1 MKPCPLPFLLFV
13 LHAVGAFSISWT
25 SVASSRSNGALDSK
39 TMVVVLSCVS
49 AAGALLA
56 ACCFYFVC
64 CGRRRRAGVS
74 GGGAGLSRKGL
85 AEGNTCGFAESAAPK
100 HREGRDSVF

>member
-1 MKPCPLPFLLFV
+1 MFLLDACAVCVVYALFAF
-13 LHAVGAFSISWT
+13 AVGAFSISWT
-25 SVASSRSNGALDSK
+25 SVASKNSGMLDGK

-56 ACCFYFVC
+56 VCCFYFVC

-74 GGGAGLSRKGL
+74 GLS
-85 AEGNTCGFAESAAPK
+85 
-100 HREGRDSVF
+100 

>member
-1 MKPCPLPFLLFV
+1 MSMCVVHGCNFV
-13 LHAVGAFSISWT
+13 AVGAFSISWT
-25 SVASSRSNGALDSK
+25 SVASSNKGGLLDSK
-39 TMVVVLSCVS
+39 TMVIVLSCVS

-74 GGGAGLSRKGL
+74 CLALSCESNGVT
-85 AEGNTCGFAESAAPK
+85 EGCGSLLDAYWFS
-100 HREGRDSVF
+100 

>member
-1 MKPCPLPFLLFV
+1 V
-13 LHAVGAFSISWT
+13 
-25 SVASSRSNGALDSK
+25 LDSK

-74 GGGAGLSRKGL
+74 GCLGFSKGHGCVIVW
-85 AEGNTCGFAESAAPK
+85 ACSAK
-100 HREGRDSVF
+100 RSCEVRDGVL